1 MTTSEAAAFT
11 RASELAGKVA
21 LVTGASRNIGRA
33 IARALAAGGAAVAVN
48 ARSSRDEADSVA
60 AEIRATGGQA
70 EVFMADIAD
79 GAAVKA
85 MVAGVLRRFG
95 RIDMLVLNASVRTE
109 KPFVELSY
117 EEWRMPLAITL
128 DGAFHLTQA
137 CVPAMIKTGGGSIVT
152 LGGLNSLSG
161 AKKRVHG
168 SVAKHG
174 LVGMTRALAREF
186 GEHGIRAN
194 CVAPGR
200 MTTKRAASA
209 NRTPEPGVEK
219 MIPLGRK
226 GDPEEIAAT
235 VRFLCGP
242 GASFITGQTVHVNGG
257 QSMF

>member
-1 MTTSEAAAFT
+1 
-11 RASELAGKVA
+11 
-21 LVTGASRNIGRA
+21 
-33 IARALAAGGAAVAVN
+33 
-48 ARSSRDEADSVA
+48 
-60 AEIRATGGQA
+60 
-70 EVFMADIAD
+70 VFMADIAD

-109 KPFVELSY
+109 KPFTELSY
-117 EEWRMPLAITL
+117 DEWRLPLSITL

-137 CVPAMIKTGGGSIVT
+137 CIPEMIKAGGGSIVT

-186 GEHGIRAN
+186 AEHGIRAN

-200 MTTKRAASA
+200 MTTIRAASA

-226 GDPEEIAAT
+226 GDPAEIAAT